1 MIDVYRKSRSTILL
15 MFFSVQIIVLHTDLQ
30 STIPGNYYFDG
41 LCLISRVYT
50 RNLSQNAS
58 YFHREN
64 GGTLGWYPSCS
75 RPTRSPLEGDISNKY
90 PLYKVYMGLIIKGT
104 LSRVHHFPYDTFPLE
119 VQC

>member
-15 MFFSVQIIVLHTDLQ
+15 MFFSVQIIVLHMDLQ

-58 YFHREN
+58 YIHREN
-64 GGTLGWYPSCS
+64 GGTTIFPM
-75 RPTRSPLEGDISNKY
+75 I
-90 PLYKVYMGLIIKGT
+90 
-104 LSRVHHFPYDTFPLE
+104 HFPWKSNVEQSGWSLG
-119 VQC
+119 